1 MKKVLVFAVC
11 SILSV
16 GAAVLASPVIAVD
29 VDVFN
34 FGEVL
39 EGIAVV
45 HTFVLSNIGDETLL
59 ITDVQVT
66 CGCTTTA
73 LEKPELAP
81 GESVDLEVTLDTAGF
96 SDTIAK
102 SIRISSN
109 DPATPLLTL
118 LITGSLKTPQRYHIP
133 ASDLNYLFYLLIDL
147 RVPEAYAKAHLYG
160 AINIPFAELNLWIDR
175 LPRGIFIVLYD
186 QGGSDA
192 DLAAQALIENGFP
205 EARSLLGGFNEWS
218 RQFKDKFVLTL
229 REEE

>member
-1 MKKVLVFAVC
+1 MIKVLVLTVC

-16 GAAVLASPVIAVD
+16 GTAVLASTAIAVD
-29 VDVFN
+29 GDVFN

-73 LEKPELAP
+73 LEKTELAP

-96 SDTIAK
+96 GVTIAK
-102 SIRISSN
+102 TIRISSN

-133 ASDLNYLFYLLIDL
+133 ASDLNYLFYLLVDL
-147 RVPEAYAKAHLYG
+147 RAPEVYAKAHLYG

-186 QGGSDA
+186 QGGSDS

>member
-1 MKKVLVFAVC
+1 MKKVLVFVVC

-16 GAAVLASPVIAVD
+16 GAAVLASPMIAVD
-29 VDVFN
+29 EDVLN

-73 LEKPELAP
+73 LEKMELAP

-96 SDTIAK
+96 GDTIAK
-102 SIRISSN
+102 SVRISSN

-118 LITGSLKTPQRYHIP
+118 QIIGNLKAPQRYHIP
-133 ASDLNYLFYLLIDL
+133 ASDLNYLFYLLVDL
-147 RVPEAYAKAHLYG
+147 RVPEAYAQAHLYG
-160 AINIPFAELNLWIDR
+160 AINIPFGELNLWLDR
-175 LPRGIFIVLYD
+175 LPRGIFIILYD
-186 QGGSDA
+186 QSGSDA

-205 EARSLLGGFNEWS
+205 EARSLLGGFDEWS
-218 RQFKDKFVLTL
+218 RQFKNKNVLYL
-229 REEE
+229 VEEG

>member
-1 MKKVLVFAVC
+1 MIKVLVLTVC

-16 GAAVLASPVIAVD
+16 GTAVLASTAIAVD
-29 VDVFN
+29 GDVFN

-73 LEKPELAP
+73 LEKTELAP

-96 SDTIAK
+96 GVTIAK
-102 SIRISSN
+102 TIRISSN

-133 ASDLNYLFYLLIDL
+133 ASDLNYLFYLLVDL
-147 RVPEAYAKAHLYG
+147 RAPEVYAKAHLYG
-160 AINIPFAELNLWIDR
+160 AINIPFAELNLWFDR
-175 LPRGIFIVLYD
+175 LPRGIFIILYD
-186 QGGSDA
+186 QSGSDA